1 MGTADW
7 PPSVFCRLN
16 SLSCKI
22 LFIAEK
28 GLVNT
33 YMLDSIILRANLHL
47 TSALG
52 KHLEYFVLYME
63 YTVGLH
69 TVPAETLYSESQL

>member
-1 MGTADW
+1 
-7 PPSVFCRLN
+7 
-16 SLSCKI
+16 
-22 LFIAEK
+22 
-28 GLVNT
+28 
-33 YMLDSIILRANLHL
+33 MLKANLHL

-69 TVPAETLYSESQL
+69 TRTVPVESLYSESQL